1 MIKKWILLLA
11 VVFLAIPAFGADNN
25 EIVQEQTVQNK
36 IDDIGTKL
44 LNANKIQKRIM
55 FVYDKADKKSLL
67 KLDTKL
73 TSRRVF
79 LYDGAYK
86 FTENDDEIAAF
97 MAREI
102 VIAAKSFDEAFKGG
116 LNSLEIAASPK
127 KYEVIADKLAV
138 DLMVNAGYNPLGLIT
153 YINKTVP
160 QRRYDFI
167 SNKNLASKR
176 LAFIYEYIYN
186 KYPYFLVNNEYIE
199 NEHYQNFLLNS
210 QSNRRL
216 LMQKIKSG
224 STEKVKYE

>member
-67 KLDTKL
+67 KLDTKH

-97 MAREI
+97 LAREI

-138 DLMVNAGYNPLGLIT
+138 DLMVNAGYDPVAVIT
-153 YINKTVP
+153 LLNKLLKEQCWYEYNIFKHNGSERMKQV
-160 QRRYDFI
+160 YFY
-167 SNKNLASKR
+167 
-176 LAFIYEYIYN
+176 IYEKYPVYLADN
-186 KYPYFLVNNEYIE
+186 KYIKNPY
-199 NEHYQNFLLNS
+199 YQNFLRVTKNDRKRMRLIQENRLNTG
-210 QSNRRL
+210 
-216 LMQKIKSG
+216 KI
-224 STEKVKYE
+224 

>member
-1 MIKKWILLLA
+1 M
-11 VVFLAIPAFGADNN
+11 
-25 EIVQEQTVQNK
+25 
-36 IDDIGTKL
+36 
-44 LNANKIQKRIM
+44 NANKIQKRIM

-97 MAREI
+97 LAREI

>member
-1 MIKKWILLLA
+1 M
-11 VVFLAIPAFGADNN
+11 
-25 EIVQEQTVQNK
+25 
-36 IDDIGTKL
+36 
-44 LNANKIQKRIM
+44 NANKIQKRIM

-97 MAREI
+97 LAREI

-116 LNSLEIAASPK
+116 LNSLEIAASHK